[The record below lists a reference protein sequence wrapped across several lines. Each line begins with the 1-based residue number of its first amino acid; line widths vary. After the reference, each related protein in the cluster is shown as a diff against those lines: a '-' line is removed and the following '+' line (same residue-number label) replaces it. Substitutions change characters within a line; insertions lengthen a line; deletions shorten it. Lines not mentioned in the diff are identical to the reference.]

1 MLTQLSGM
9 DAMFLYQELDNAPM
23 HIAGLAIYDPA
34 TAPGG
39 FVRFKDI
46 LNTFEERLHL
56 SPIFRRRLVQV
67 PLNLDHPYW
76 IEDPNFDLEFHV
88 RHIALPKPGDWRQLC
103 IQTSRLFARPMD
115 LNRPLWE
122 ATVIEGLDNM
132 EGVPEGSYAIFTK
145 MHHAAI
151 DGASGAEITAAIH
164 DLTPEPRKL
173 EPEETWVPDKEPT
186 PAELLSRAYMN
197 NLRTPFKMARVLSD
211 AIPAIS
217 RVRAGVKSSE
227 LKSLGKK
234 PKTRFN
240 GPISAHR
247 VFDGVNLSL
256 EEVKAVKNAVEG
268 ATVNDVML
276 TTVGGALRKYLE
288 HRHELPNG
296 SLVAGAPINV
306 RTEEEKGTGGNMI
319 NQMNVPLRTDIADPK
334 ERLQAVHEEAVASK
348 AYANAVGAR
357 IMTDVTQ
364 SVPPAIAAL
373 GSRAAVEAGLTHRFN
388 PPFNCIVTNVPGPQI
403 PLYMGGAKLVRNY
416 GFAPLTEGMG
426 LTHPILSY
434 DGMISIG
441 FQACREMLPD
451 PEFYAQ
457 CIQESFDDLK
467 RATGV
472 QTPSKA
478 A

>member
-1 MLTQLSGM
+1 MLTQLTGL

-46 LNTFEERLHL
+46 LQNFEDRLHL

-67 PLNLDHPYW
+67 PMNLDHPYW
-76 IEDPNFDLEFHV
+76 IEDPNFDLEYHV

-103 IQTSRLFARPMD
+103 IQVSRLFARPLD
-115 LNRPLWE
+115 LDRPLWE
-122 ATVIEGLDNM
+122 ATVIEGLDNI
-132 EGVPEGSYAIFTK
+132 EGVPEGAYAIFTK

-151 DGASGAEITAAIH
+151 DGVSGAEITAAMH
-164 DLTPEPRKL
+164 DLTPSAEAPEPDK
-173 EPEETWVPDKEPT
+173 PWVPDRMPT
-186 PAELLSRAYMN
+186 AAELLARAYAN
-197 NLRTPFKMARVLSD
+197 NLRTPFKMARVLTD
-211 AIPAIS
+211 AVPALS
-217 RVRAGVKSSE
+217 RVRAGMKSSE
-227 LKSLGKK
+227 LKSLGSK

-247 VFDGVNLSL
+247 VFSGVNLSL
-256 EEVKAVKNAVEG
+256 DEVKAVKNAVDD
-268 ATVNDVML
+268 ATINDVML
-276 TTVGGALRKYLE
+276 TVVGGALRKYLDAK
-288 HRHELPNG
+288 RELPNG

-306 RTEEEKGTGGNMI
+306 RTEEEKGKGGNVI
-319 NQMNVPLRTDIADPK
+319 NQMNVSVRSDIADPK
-334 ERLQAVHEEAVASK
+334 ERLAAVHEEAVASK

-364 SVPPAIAAL
+364 SVPPAVAAL
-373 GSRAAVEAGLTHRFN
+373 GSRAAVEAGLMHRFN
-388 PPFNCIVTNVPGPQI
+388 PPFNTIVTNVPGPQI
-403 PLYMGGAKLVRNY
+403 PLYMGGAKLIRNY

-434 DGMISIG
+434 DGLITIS

-451 PEFYAQ
+451 PDFYEE
-457 CIQESFDDLK
+457 CLNESFEDLK

-472 QTPSKA
+472 QTSPKA